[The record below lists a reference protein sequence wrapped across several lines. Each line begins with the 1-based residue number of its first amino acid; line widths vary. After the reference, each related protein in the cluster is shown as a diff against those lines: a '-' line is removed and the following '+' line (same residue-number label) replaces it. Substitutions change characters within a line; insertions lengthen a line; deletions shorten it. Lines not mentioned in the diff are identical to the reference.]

1 VNETC
6 SPAEQAAI
14 AAFKN
19 GASVNRVAGL
29 IGRTPGSIEWLLKK
43 NGLKRNDH
51 RKPRADEA
59 GDAIAAAASQ
69 SVRKPPPSPDAD
81 RATVS
86 RGDEA
91 LRRDPASYWRDAAL
105 QDAVFEARERLEA
118 LSGPGAVPPAAPN
131 PARERVR
138 EIEAMLHD
146 SSGLGQ
152 RRYWSDPA
160 LREDYA
166 KALADVHGGAGMM
179 AAETS
184 FAASDDVVVAGLAD

>member
-1 VNETC
+1 MARVDTERAVAVFETIRDDG
-6 SPAEQAAI
+6 PDA
-14 AAFKN
+14 
-19 GASVNRVAGL
+19 VA
-29 IGRTPGSIEWLLKK
+29 
-43 NGLKRNDH
+43 D
-51 RKPRADEA
+51 
-59 GDAIAAAASQ
+59 
-69 SVRKPPPSPDAD
+69 PPPSPEAD
-81 RATVS
+81 RATAA

-118 LSGPGAVPPAAPN
+118 LAAPASAQVAQAS

-146 SSGLGQ
+146 SSGAGQ

-166 KALADVHGGAGMM
+166 KALAEVHGDGEAT
-179 AAETS
+179 AVETLPGG
-184 FAASDDVVVAGLAD
+184 DVREDVVAAGRAE